1 MYTTPRMRQ
10 ASLVGFDTIIASG
23 IDEKLDSHLLHAPK
37 YTYTLAQVCQ
47 RLSSGKSIT
56 AADIQDSGEY
66 PVYGANGVRGYTSV
80 SNFKGECAIIGRQ
93 GAYCGNVHYFS
104 GEAYMS
110 EHAVVAHPNEL
121 ADARYL
127 AYLLSLM
134 DLSRLQGQSAQPGLS
149 VQTLAKQNI
158 QLPDIATQQRIGN
171 LLGVLD
177 KKIELNCQ
185 LNDNLEAMAQ
195 ALYDYWFVQF
205 DFPDENGKPYKS
217 SGGKMVWNEVL
228 KREIPEGWTNS
239 TVQDYIK
246 IGNGKDHKSVG
257 SGEIPCYGSGGFMF
271 GVAKAIYTGESVLL
285 PRKGSLNNVMLVDG
299 SFWTVDTMFYSEPK
313 MKGAAKYVYY
323 GIQVYDLASMNL
335 GTGVPSMTSTRLYS
349 LKLVGAPYTILA
361 KFDVVVSPL
370 LSKARSLLA
379 ENKVLAAQRDFL
391 LPLLMNGQVQVKP
404 LNYRLTAD

>member
-1 MYTTPRMRQ
+1 MSEWIKQTFGE
-10 ASLVGFDTIIASG
+10 LVDFHDHQRIPLSSKVRATRKGQYPYYGAQEIVDYIDDYIFDGEYVLIAEDG
-23 IDEKLDSHLLHAPK
+23 ANLITRNKPIA
-37 YTYTLAQVCQ
+37 TLAK
-47 RLSSGKSIT
+47 GKFWVNNHAHIIRNKPH
-56 AADIQDSGEY
+56 ADL
-66 PVYGANGVRGYTSV
+66 R
-80 SNFKGECAIIGRQ
+80 F
-93 GAYCGNVHYFS
+93 
-104 GEAYMS
+104 
-110 EHAVVAHPNEL
+110 L
-121 ADARYL
+121 L
-127 AYLLSLM
+127 YLLNAHDVS
-134 DLSRLQGQSAQPGLS
+134 GYITGSAQPKLS
-149 VQTLAKQNI
+149 QERLASIPFSVPQNRAYQKQVA
-158 QLPDIATQQRIGN
+158 DILTA
-171 LLGVLD
+171 LD
-177 KKIELNCQ
+177 DKIELNRR

-239 TVQDYIK
+239 TVQDYII

-257 SGEIPCYGSGGFMF
+257 RGEIPCYGSGGFMF

-404 LNYRLTAD
+404 LNYRLADD

>member
-1 MYTTPRMRQ
+1 MKQ
-10 ASLVGFDTIIASG
+10 ANLAGFEFMEALG
-23 IDEKLDSHLLHAPK
+23 IDVHVDSQWFHGQK
-37 YTYTLAQVCQ
+37 QTYTLAQVCQ

-56 AADIQDSGEY
+56 ASDISESGKY
-66 PVYGANGVRGYTSV
+66 PVYGANGVRGYTST

-93 GAYCGNVHYFS
+93 GAYCGNVHYFA

-110 EHAVVAHPNEL
+110 EHAVVAHPNDM

-149 VQTLAKQNI
+149 VQTIGKQKI
-158 QLPDIATQQRIGN
+158 QLPDIATQKRIGK
-171 LLGVLD
+171 LLGILD
-177 KKIELNCQ
+177 EKIALNQ
-185 LNDNLEAMAQ
+185 RLNDNLEAMAQ

-239 TVQDYIK
+239 TVQNYIR

-257 SGEIPCYGSGGFMF
+257 RGEIPCYGSGGFMF
-271 GVAKAIYTGESVLL
+271 GVAKAIFTGESVLL

-349 LKLVGAPYTILA
+349 LKLVGAPSTILT
-361 KFDVVVSPL
+361 KFDAVVAPL
-370 LSKARSLLA
+370 LSKARRLLA
-379 ENKVLAAQRDFL
+379 ENKVLVAQRDFL

-404 LNYRLTAD
+404 LNYHLGAD

>member
-1 MYTTPRMRQ
+1 
-10 ASLVGFDTIIASG
+10 
-23 IDEKLDSHLLHAPK
+23 
-37 YTYTLAQVCQ
+37 
-47 RLSSGKSIT
+47 
-56 AADIQDSGEY
+56 
-66 PVYGANGVRGYTSV
+66 
-80 SNFKGECAIIGRQ
+80 
-93 GAYCGNVHYFS
+93 
-104 GEAYMS
+104 MS

-177 KKIELNCQ
+177 KKIELNRQ

-379 ENKVLAAQRDFL
+379 ENKVLAAQHDFL

-404 LNYRLTAD
+404 LNYRLAGD

>member
-1 MYTTPRMRQ
+1 MYTTLRMKQ
-10 ASLVGFDTIIASG
+10 ANLVGFASIKELRIDTPV
-23 IDEKLDSHLLHAPK
+23 DSQLLHIQK
-37 YTYTLAQVCQ
+37 QTYTLAQVCQ

-177 KKIELNCQ
+177 KKIELNRQ
-185 LNDNLEAMAQ
+185 LNDNL
-195 ALYDYWFVQF
+195 
-205 DFPDENGKPYKS
+205 
-217 SGGKMVWNEVL
+217 
-228 KREIPEGWTNS
+228 
-239 TVQDYIK
+239 
-246 IGNGKDHKSVG
+246 
-257 SGEIPCYGSGGFMF
+257 
-271 GVAKAIYTGESVLL
+271 
-285 PRKGSLNNVMLVDG
+285 
-299 SFWTVDTMFYSEPK
+299 
-313 MKGAAKYVYY
+313 AA
-323 GIQVYDLASMNL
+323 
-335 GTGVPSMTSTRLYS
+335 
-349 LKLVGAPYTILA
+349 
-361 KFDVVVSPL
+361 
-370 LSKARSLLA
+370 
-379 ENKVLAAQRDFL
+379 
-391 LPLLMNGQVQVKP
+391 
-404 LNYRLTAD
+404 

>member
-10 ASLVGFDTIIASG
+10 ANLVGFDTIIASG
-23 IDEKLDSHLLHAPK
+23 IDEKLDSHLLRAPK

-80 SNFKGECAIIGRQ
+80 SNFKGKCAIIGRQ

-158 QLPDIATQQRIGN
+158 QLPDITTQQRIGK
-171 LLGVLD
+171 LLGALD
-177 KKIELNCQ
+177 KKIELNRQ
-185 LNDNLEAMAQ
+185 LNDNL
-195 ALYDYWFVQF
+195 
-205 DFPDENGKPYKS
+205 
-217 SGGKMVWNEVL
+217 
-228 KREIPEGWTNS
+228 
-239 TVQDYIK
+239 
-246 IGNGKDHKSVG
+246 
-257 SGEIPCYGSGGFMF
+257 
-271 GVAKAIYTGESVLL
+271 
-285 PRKGSLNNVMLVDG
+285 
-299 SFWTVDTMFYSEPK
+299 
-313 MKGAAKYVYY
+313 AA
-323 GIQVYDLASMNL
+323 
-335 GTGVPSMTSTRLYS
+335 
-349 LKLVGAPYTILA
+349 
-361 KFDVVVSPL
+361 
-370 LSKARSLLA
+370 
-379 ENKVLAAQRDFL
+379 
-391 LPLLMNGQVQVKP
+391 
-404 LNYRLTAD
+404 

>member
-1 MYTTPRMRQ
+1 MREACRKMVKKGLIYDTKTPQRGEHCGVRK
-10 ASLVGFDTIIASG
+10 
-23 IDEKLDSHLLHAPK
+23 EKLS
-37 YTYTLAQVCQ
+37 T
-47 RLSSGKSIT
+47 G
-56 AADIQDSGEY
+56 
-66 PVYGANGVRGYTSV
+66 GA
-80 SNFKGECAIIGRQ
+80 
-93 GAYCGNVHYFS
+93 
-104 GEAYMS
+104 
-110 EHAVVAHPNEL
+110 
-121 ADARYL
+121 
-127 AYLLSLM
+127 
-134 DLSRLQGQSAQPGLS
+134 SAGG
-149 VQTLAKQNI
+149 
-158 QLPDIATQQRIGN
+158 IAEG
-171 LLGVLD
+171 
-177 KKIELNCQ
+177 
-185 LNDNLEAMAQ
+185 NDNLEAMAQ

-205 DFPDENGKPYKS
+205 DFPDANGKPYKS

-228 KREIPEGWTNS
+228 RREIPEGWTNS

-349 LKLVGAPYTILA
+349 LKLVGAPYTILE
-361 KFDVVVSPL
+361 KFDAVVSPL
-370 LSKARSLLA
+370 LSKARRLLA

-391 LPLLMNGQVQVKP
+391 LPLLMNGQVQVRP
-404 LNYRLTAD
+404 QGELNYHLSAD

>member
-1 MYTTPRMRQ
+1 MRQ

-23 IDEKLDSHLLHAPK
+23 IDENLDSQLLHAK
-37 YTYTLAQVCQ
+37 KNTYTLAQVCQ

-177 KKIELNCQ
+177 KKIELNRQ

-404 LNYRLTAD
+404 LNYRLYPLLVT